1 MPRNGRRSSYCTD
14 HEWLGRADC
23 AHCPIRAMMMFSA
36 LPQEAF
42 DHLLHPVDNERYL
55 CGNVLYEEGVAGK
68 ELFSIRRGLVKLTLL
83 APDGSE
89 RIVRLLGKGAVVGL
103 ELLDTSGAYNH
114 SAVAIQDVDL
124 CRIPLSTM
132 HDLQEKYPELC
143 RNVRQQLQYH
153 VDRADH
159 WIRHLNTGKARS
171 RIAELLL
178 LLAEIAPD
186 QNGDIELV
194 SRDDMASIA
203 DITKETASRIIAEF
217 KRHGLVY
224 KVATNT
230 YRVSLQQLRDLIARE
245 SQVTDA
251 D

>member
-1 MPRNGRRSSYCTD
+1 MPTSRRRSSYCTD
-14 HEWLGRADC
+14 HEWVGRADC
-23 AHCPIRAMMMFSA
+23 AHCPIRGMMMFSA
-36 LPQEAF
+36 LPLEAF
-42 DHLLHPVDNERYL
+42 DHLLHPVDNERYP
-55 CGNVLYEEGVAGK
+55 CGNVLYEEGMPGK

-83 APDGSE
+83 APDGNE
-89 RIVRLLGKGAVVGL
+89 RIVRLLGRGAVVGL
-103 ELLDTSGAYNH
+103 ELLDKAATYKH
-114 SAVAIQDVDL
+114 TAVAIQDVDL

-132 HDLQEKYPELC
+132 HDLQEKHPELC
-143 RNVRQQLQYH
+143 TNVRQQLQYH

-178 LLAEIAPD
+178 LLAEVAPD
-186 QNGDIELV
+186 QNGDIELA

-217 KRHGLVY
+217 KRHGLIY

-230 YRVSLQQLRDLIARE
+230 YRVSLQQLRDLIIRE
-245 SQVTDA
+245 SQGNDPG
-251 D
+251 